1 MSVGN
6 AGAVNVEILLDGK
19 HVPDEHHVSFVID
32 RDINQPDMA
41 AIVLTNQNHMY
52 SALKLAAP
60 VEVQIGGDKV
70 SIYKGE
76 IVGIEPIYKGGEKTK
91 IVIRAMN
98 KMHRLLRKRKSLT
111 FTDKS
116 DQQILSAVANDAGLS
131 LEWKHDKSITYKHV
145 YQHNQTDLEFLRT
158 RAARMGCHIWCV
170 DTKLYCKQPDLSN
183 DSGIMLKV
191 QEDVAEGQ
199 SLRAFT
205 PRMSS
210 APVLKKVTVKGW
222 NPETKELITG
232 TAEAASSPLG
242 SQNPSAGSNAHGE
255 DETFTVDHPIWS
267 KEEADALAKAK
278 MTDASL
284 NHITGEA
291 EAVGDPKF
299 ELGKTVKITVN
310 PSEPSDVF
318 NGKYYVMGITHR
330 HTHSAKEKGAG
341 YVTTL
346 RLARNAQKGS

>member
-1 MSVGN
+1 MSVGK

-19 HVPDEHHVSFVID
+19 HVPDGHHMSFVID
-32 RDINQPDMA
+32 RDMNQPDMA

-52 SALKLAAP
+52 SALKIAAS
-60 VEVQIGGDKV
+60 VEVQIGHEKT

-76 IVGIEPIYKGGEKTK
+76 IVGLEPMYKAGEKAK

-98 KMHRLLRKRKSLT
+98 KLHLLLRKRKSLT

-116 DQQILSAVANDAGLS
+116 DQQILSAVVGDAGLS
-131 LEWKHDKSITYKHV
+131 LDWKHDKSITYKHV

-158 RAARMGCHIWCV
+158 RAARMGCHVWCV
-170 DTKLYCKQPDLSN
+170 DTKVFCKQPDLSN
-183 DSGIMLKV
+183 DSGIALTV
-191 QEDVAEGQ
+191 QDDVGEGE

-205 PRMSS
+205 PRLSS
-210 APVLKKVTVKGW
+210 APILKKVTVKGW

-232 TAEAASSPLG
+232 SAEAQSSPLG
-242 SQNPSAGSNAHGE
+242 SQNAAAGSNAHGK

-278 MTDASL
+278 LTDLSL
-284 NHITGEA
+284 NHLTGEA

-299 ELGKTVKITVN
+299 DLGNTVKITVN
-310 PSEPSDVF
+310 TNDKNDVF

-330 HTHSAKEKGAG
+330 NTPAKGKDGG

-346 RLARNAQKGS
+346 RLARDAQKGS